1 MEMESAR
8 FFSLAMRVMAYD
20 GVISKHIQYE
30 QDQAQKRNPA
40 KAIRTG
46 QAKETPV
53 TALGS
58 DIVEVRH

>member
-1 MEMESAR
+1 MPSDR
-8 FFSLAMRVMAYD
+8 FFALAMRVMAYD
-20 GVISKHIQYE
+20 GVITIHIQYE
-30 QDQAQKRNPA
+30 QEQSKKTSPA

-58 DIVEVRH
+58 DIIEMK